1 MRRCSIM
8 RFGIHANKTRD
19 IGYEVAQ
26 ELASVMLNHGHV
38 PVFREYMKDT
48 AIGIDDQF
56 RRGKMLFHD
65 LNTMYIGF
73 WRVWDSRC

>member
-1 MRRCSIM
+1 M

-48 AIGIDDQF
+48 AIG
-56 RRGKMLFHD
+56 RMGGVSGRLRSSRTSSAD
-65 LNTMYIGF
+65 LPTAT
-73 WRVWDSRC
+73 